1 LKAGFAKALV
11 RPDEGLSLAR
21 VSLLG
26 HDQEETQLATKPD
39 RPEPPH
45 AGPEKETLEGFL
57 DWQRATVLWKLEG
70 LSDED
75 LRRPMTASG
84 LTMLGVVKHIAYVER
99 WWFQQVF
106 LDRDVDFPWTD
117 EDPDA
122 DFRIEP
128 TESTDEILTLY
139 QQETEEAGKIV
150 KGSSLDGV
158 STHPKRS
165 GYSLRWIV
173 IHMTEET
180 ARHNG
185 HLDLMREAIDGVTG
199 E

>member
-1 LKAGFAKALV
+1 M
-11 RPDEGLSLAR
+11 
-21 VSLLG
+21 
-26 HDQEETQLATKPD
+26 ATKPD

-45 AGPEKETLEGFL
+45 AGPEKETLAVFL

-84 LTMLGVVKHIAYVER
+84 LTMLGVVKHLAHVEH
-99 WWFQQVF
+99 WWFQADF
-106 LDRDVDFPWTD
+106 LNRESQFPWTD

-128 TESTDEILTLY
+128 TETTDQILSLY
-139 QQETEEAGKIV
+139 QEETEEARRIV
-150 KGSSLDGV
+150 KASSLDDLAQ
-158 STHPKRS
+158 HEKRG
-165 GYSLRWIV
+165 GYSLRWII
-173 IHMTEET
+173 IHMIEET

>member
-1 LKAGFAKALV
+1 MAK
-11 RPDEGLSLAR
+11 
-21 VSLLG
+21 
-26 HDQEETQLATKPD
+26 KPD

-45 AGPEKETLEGFL
+45 AGSEKDTLEGFL

-70 LSDED
+70 LSDPD

-84 LTMLGVVKHIAYVER
+84 LTMLGLVKHLAYVER
-99 WWFQQVF
+99 WWFQTVF
-106 LDRDVDFPWTD
+106 LDRDVSYPWTD

-122 DFRIEP
+122 EFRIEP
-128 TESTDEILTLY
+128 GESATDVLALY
-139 QQETEEAGKIV
+139 AQETAEARAIV
-150 KGSSLDGV
+150 KGASLDDG
-158 STHPKRS
+158 STHPPRT

-173 IHMTEET
+173 THMMEET

>member
-1 LKAGFAKALV
+1 M
-11 RPDEGLSLAR
+11 
-21 VSLLG
+21 
-26 HDQEETQLATKPD
+26 ATKPD

-45 AGPEKETLEGFL
+45 AGPEKDTLEGFL

-70 LSDED
+70 LSDAD

-84 LTMLGVVKHIAYVER
+84 MTMLGVVKHLAYVER
-99 WWFQQVF
+99 WWFQTVF
-106 LDRDVDFPWTD
+106 LDRDVSYPWTD

-128 TESTDEILTLY
+128 EESTADVLAVYT
-139 QQETEEAGKIV
+139 QETAEARAIV
-150 KGSSLDGV
+150 EAAPLDDA

-173 IHMTEET
+173 THMLEET

-185 HLDLMREAIDGVTG
+185 HLDLMRESIDGVTG